1 VLKPTPLLLSMLSW
15 YWSVKIELSLPIIY
29 VSHLPDE
36 VARLA
41 DHLVLLEQGRVVA
54 SGPLKQVLSRIDLP
68 HPETRTQRRT

>member
-1 VLKPTPLLLSMLSW
+1 
-15 YWSVKIELSLPIIY
+15 VKIALSLPIIY
-29 VSHLPDE
+29 VSHSPDE

-68 HPETRTQRRT
+68 HPETRTQRRTSRALLRRKLPVSQ